1 MGVKE
6 RVDRICLTCQHYKP
20 YRCMFDDH
28 YIGYL
33 YCDIPT
39 KCRDYRLHENY
50 RRGGKWYSLRPDKV
64 VKQNDN
70 PAND

>member
-1 MGVKE
+1 MKE
-6 RVDRICLTCQHYKP
+6 RVDRICLTCRNYEP
-20 YRCMFDDH
+20 YYCKLDNH

-50 RRGGKWYSLRPDKV
+50 KRGGKWYNLRQDKV
-64 VKQNDN
+64 VKR
-70 PAND
+70 